1 MNFNNLMVLKFGG
14 TSVKNAEAIKQ
25 VASILNSTVTK
36 KVVVVSAHAGVTN
49 LLVDI
54 CNGQKEEIEKLTEEF
69 LSIHKEIASDL
80 EVLSQVEKI
89 INSEV
94 EEIRILTNYLPLSA
108 QLKDVIMTKGELL
121 SSTIIFE
128 YLSKIN
134 DSVSFVDSRKVIK
147 TDSNFNNANIDFDA
161 TTNEVNTTLVN
172 ILNSSNIIIMGG
184 FISSDKQDRPTTLGR
199 GGSDYSAAIVASLL
213 DAKELEIWTDVSGI
227 LTSDPRVIDNVKKVK
242 KLSYSEA
249 SELSFFGAK
258 VLHPSTIH
266 PAVKNGIPVRVKNT
280 FKPEDEG
287 TVVIS
292 EKSNIEMIKAIAFR
306 KDVVTITISSN
317 RMLGAVGFM
326 SKVFQV
332 FEELQIPVDIVTT
345 SEVSIS
351 VTVNK
356 VEYDSNLKDRLSLL
370 GEVIV
375 TEDNAII
382 AAIGEGIKQTAGIA
396 SRLFGALKGININ
409 MVSVGASEVNLS
421 IVVKEYDLIQA
432 VSLLH
437 EEFFKYGLDSEFFE
451 EI

>member
-1 MNFNNLMVLKFGG
+1 MNFDNLKVLKFGG
-14 TSVKNAEAIKQ
+14 TSVKDATAIKQ
-25 VASILNSTVTK
+25 VSKIVNSTNTK
-36 KVVVVSAHAGVTN
+36 QVVVVSAHAGVTN

-54 CNGQKEEIEKLTEEF
+54 CNGQKQEIVQLIESF
-69 LSIHKEIASDL
+69 LSIHKQIAQDL
-80 EVLSQVEKI
+80 GVLEKVESF
-89 INSEV
+89 INEEV

-128 YLSKIN
+128 YLLKIN

-147 TDSNFNNANIDFDA
+147 TDSNFNNANIDLDA
-161 TTNEVNTTLVN
+161 TTNEVNTTLVKT
-172 ILNSSNIIIMGG
+172 LNDSNIIIMGG

-199 GGSDYSAAIVASLL
+199 GGSDYTAAIVASIL

-280 FKPEDEG
+280 FNPDDEG

-351 VTVNK
+351 VTINK
-356 VEYDSNLKDRLSLL
+356 AEYDSNLKDRLSLL
-370 GEVIV
+370 GEVVV
-375 TEDNAII
+375 TVDNAII

-421 IVVKEYDLIQA
+421 IVVKEYDLVQA

-437 EEFFKYGLDSEFFE
+437 DEFFKNELNSEFFE

>member
-1 MNFNNLMVLKFGG
+1 MNFDNLMVLKFGG

-161 TTNEVNTTLVN
+161 TANEVNTTLVN

-437 EEFFKYGLDSEFFE
+437 EEFFKYELDSEFFE

>member
-1 MNFNNLMVLKFGG
+1 MNFDNLMVLKFGG

-280 FKPEDEG
+280 FNPDDEG

-332 FEELQIPVDIVTT
+332 FEELQVPVDIVTT

-421 IVVKEYDLIQA
+421 IVVKEYDLFQA

-437 EEFFKYGLDSEFFE
+437 DEFFKNELNSEFFE

>member
-1 MNFNNLMVLKFGG
+1 MVLKFGG

>member
-1 MNFNNLMVLKFGG
+1 MNFDNLKVLKFGG
-14 TSVKNAEAIKQ
+14 TSVKDATAIKQ
-25 VASILNSTVTK
+25 VTNIVNSANTK
-36 KVVVVSAHAGVTN
+36 QIVVVSAHAGVTN

-54 CNGQKEEIEKLTEEF
+54 CNGQKQEIVRLIESF
-69 LSIHKEIASDL
+69 LSIHKHIAEDL
-80 EVLSQVEKI
+80 GVLEKVESF
-89 INSEV
+89 INEEV

-121 SSTIIFE
+121 SSTLIYE
-128 YLSKIN
+128 YFSKVN

-147 TDSNFNNANIDFDA
+147 TDSNFNNANIDLDA
-161 TTNEVNTTLVN
+161 TTNEVNTTLVKT
-172 ILNSSNIIIMGG
+172 LNDSNIIIMGG

-199 GGSDYSAAIVASLL
+199 GGSDYSAAIVASIL

-280 FKPEDEG
+280 FNPDDEG

-370 GEVIV
+370 GEVVV

-396 SRLFGALKGININ
+396 NRLFGALKGININ

-421 IVVKEYDLIQA
+421 IVVKEYDLVQA

-437 EEFFKYGLDSEFFE
+437 DEFFNYKLDKEFFE

>member
-1 MNFNNLMVLKFGG
+1 MSLSNLKVLKFGG
-14 TSVKNAEAIKQ
+14 TSVKDAATIKK
-25 VASILNSTVTK
+25 VIEIVTSSNHK
-36 KVVVVSAHAGVTN
+36 QVVVVSAHAGVTN

-54 CNGQKEEIEKLTEEF
+54 CNGQREIIEHLSAEF
-69 LSIHKEIASDL
+69 TNKHKEIAKEL
-80 EVLSQVEKI
+80 NVL
-89 INSEV
+89 NEV
-94 EEIRILTNYLPLSA
+94 ESLIDKEVKEINTLTNYLPLSP

-121 SSTIIFE
+121 SSTIIYHYF
-128 YLSKIN
+128 LKCN
-134 DSVSFVDSRKVIK
+134 ASVSYIDSKKIIK
-147 TDSNFNNANIDFDA
+147 TDSNFNNANIDFEL
-161 TTNEVNTTLVN
+161 TNNAVN
-172 ILNSSNIIIMGG
+172 NSINDLLKSNDIVIMGG
-184 FISSDKQDRPTTLGR
+184 FISSDNQDRPTTLGR
-199 GGSDYSAAIVASLL
+199 GGSDYTAAIVASIL
-213 DAKELEIWTDVSGI
+213 DAEELEIWTDVSGI
-227 LTSDPRVIDNVKKVK
+227 LTSDPRVISNVKKVR

-280 FKPEDEG
+280 FNPTDEG

-356 VEYDSNLKDRLSLL
+356 AEYDSNLKDRLSLL
-370 GEVIV
+370 GEVVV

-421 IVVKEYDLIQA
+421 IVVKEEDLVQA

-437 EEFFKYGLDSEFFE
+437 EEFFNYELNPEFFE

>member
-1 MNFNNLMVLKFGG
+1 MSLSNLKVLKFGG
-14 TSVKNAEAIKQ
+14 TSVKDAATIKK
-25 VASILNSTVTK
+25 VIEIVTSSK
-36 KVVVVSAHAGVTN
+36 HKQVVVVSAHAGVTN

-54 CNGQKEEIEKLTEEF
+54 CNGQREIIEHLSGEF
-69 LSIHKEIASDL
+69 TNKHKEIAKEL
-80 EVLSQVEKI
+80 NVLNEVESLIDK
-89 INSEV
+89 EV
-94 EEIRILTNYLPLSA
+94 EEINTLTNYLPLSP

-121 SSTIIFE
+121 SSTIIYHFF
-128 YLSKIN
+128 SKCN
-134 DSVSFVDSRKVIK
+134 ASVSYIDSKKIIK
-147 TDSNFNNANIDFDA
+147 TDSNFNNANIDFEL
-161 TTNEVNTTLVN
+161 TNNAVN
-172 ILNSSNIIIMGG
+172 NSINDLLKSNDIVIMGG
-184 FISSDKQDRPTTLGR
+184 FISSDNQDRPTTLGR
-199 GGSDYSAAIVASLL
+199 GGSDYTAAIVASIL
-213 DAKELEIWTDVSGI
+213 DAEELEIWTDVSGI
-227 LTSDPRVIDNVKKVK
+227 LTSDPRVISKVKKVR

-280 FKPEDEG
+280 FNPTDEG

-356 VEYDSNLKDRLSLL
+356 AEYDSNLKDRLSLL
-370 GEVIV
+370 GEVVV

-421 IVVKEYDLIQA
+421 IVVKEEDLVQA

-437 EEFFKYGLDSEFFE
+437 EEFFNYELNPEFFE

>member
-1 MNFNNLMVLKFGG
+1 MNLKVLKFGG
-14 TSVKNAEAIKQ
+14 TSVKDAISIKQ
-25 VASILNSTVTK
+25 VVDIVSESELK
-36 KVVVVSAHAGVTN
+36 QVVVVSAHAGITN

-54 CNGQKEEIEKLTEEF
+54 CSGQREQIQELTEQF
-69 LSIHKEIASDL
+69 SNIHREIATKLDVIE
-80 EVLSQVEKI
+80 EVSSLI
-89 INSEV
+89 HNEV
-94 EEIRILTNYLPLSA
+94 EEIRILTRYLPLSP

-121 SSTIIFE
+121 SSTIIYHYF
-128 YLSKIN
+128 LKTGSSI
-134 DSVSFVDSRKVIK
+134 SFIDSRKVIK
-147 TDSNFNNANIDFDA
+147 TDSNFNNANIDLEA
-161 TTNEVNTTLVN
+161 TNIAVQEKLATQLETNQIV
-172 ILNSSNIIIMGG
+172 IMGG
-184 FISSDKQDRPTTLGR
+184 FISSDTQDRPTTLGR
-199 GGSDYSAAIVASLL
+199 GGSDYTAAIVASILEA
-213 DAKELEIWTDVSGI
+213 DELQIWTDVSGI
-227 LTSDPRVIDNVKKVK
+227 LTSDPRVVKNAKKVR

-249 SELSFFGAK
+249 SEMSFFGAK

-280 FKPEDEG
+280 FNPKDEG

-306 KDVVTITISSN
+306 KDVVTVTISSN

-356 VEYDSNLKDRLSLL
+356 SEYDTNLKDRLSLL
-370 GEVIV
+370 GEVVV
-375 TEDNAII
+375 TDENAII

-421 IVVKEYDLIQA
+421 IVVKETDLIQA
-432 VSLLH
+432 VNLLH
-437 EEFFKYGLDSEFFE
+437 EEFFNYELDKEFFE

>member
-1 MNFNNLMVLKFGG
+1 MSKSHLNVLKFGG
-14 TSVKNAEAIKQ
+14 TSVKDASAIKQ
-25 VASILNSTVTK
+25 VANIVSSSNEKQI
-36 KVVVVSAHAGVTN
+36 VVVSAHAGVTN

-54 CNGQKEEIEKLTEEF
+54 CDGQRDVIKGLSEKFSNL
-69 LSIHKEIASDL
+69 HKEIAEELGILDKVIDL
-80 EVLSQVEKI
+80 I
-89 INSEV
+89 DNEV
-94 EEIRILTNYLPLSA
+94 EEINILTNYLPLSA
-108 QLKDVIMTKGELL
+108 QLKDVIMTKGELF
-121 SSTIIFE
+121 SSTIIYNYF
-128 YLSKIN
+128 LKCKSSINFIDSKRI
-134 DSVSFVDSRKVIK
+134 IK
-147 TDSNFNNANIDFDA
+147 TDSNFNNANINIES
-161 TTNEVNTTLVN
+161 TTNSVKNTFNEL
-172 ILNSSNIIIMGG
+172 LKSSDNVIMGG
-184 FISSDKQDRPTTLGR
+184 FISSDMQDRPTTLGR
-199 GGSDYSAAIVASLL
+199 GGSDYTAAIVASIL
-213 DAKELEIWTDVSGI
+213 DANELQIWTDVSGI
-227 LTSDPRVIDNVKKVK
+227 LTSDPRVINNVKKVR

-266 PAVKNGIPVRVKNT
+266 PAVKSGIPVRVKNT
-280 FKPEDEG
+280 FNPDDEG
-287 TVVIS
+287 TVVLS

-356 VEYDSNLKDRLSLL
+356 IEYDTNLKDRLSLL
-370 GEVIV
+370 GEVVV
-375 TEDNAII
+375 TKDNAII

-421 IVVKEYDLIQA
+421 IVVKEADLVQA

-437 EEFFKYGLDSEFFE
+437 DEFFNYELNKEFFE

>member
-1 MNFNNLMVLKFGG
+1 MNFDNLMVLKFGG

-437 EEFFKYGLDSEFFE
+437 EEFFKYELDSEFFE